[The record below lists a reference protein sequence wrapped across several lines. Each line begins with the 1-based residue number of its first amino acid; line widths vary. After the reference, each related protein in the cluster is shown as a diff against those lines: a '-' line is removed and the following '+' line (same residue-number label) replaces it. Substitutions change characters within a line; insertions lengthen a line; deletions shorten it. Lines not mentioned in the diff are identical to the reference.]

1 MTRIALI
8 SATPAAIG
16 PATAGLDRE
25 FPAATV
31 WNILDDRLLAD
42 ADTAGGLT
50 PPLEARMRR
59 LIEHALA
66 EGADG
71 VLLTCSL
78 YGSVAQSTSTAV
90 PVLAPDDAAFA
101 SAIDGGYG
109 RVLIV
114 ASVRS
119 ALDDSVRRFSAAC
132 AERGSATQV
141 LGVVVPAAFDAAK
154 AGDDAALL
162 TVLAAACR
170 GSTDPFDA
178 VLLAQYS
185 LAPAATS
192 LAEALGVPVVS
203 GPDSAARRLRTLV
216 EGAS

>member
-16 PATAGLDRE
+16 PATAGLGRE
-25 FPAATV
+25 FPDATV

-42 ADTAGGLT
+42 ANAAGGLT
-50 PPLEARMRR
+50 PPLAARMGR

-78 YGSVAQSTSTAV
+78 YGSVAQSTSAAV
-90 PVLAPDDAAFA
+90 PVLAPDEAAFA
-101 SAIDGGYG
+101 AAIDGGYS
-109 RVLIV
+109 RVLVV

-119 ALDDSVRRFSAAC
+119 ALDDSVRRFGAAC
-132 AERGSATQV
+132 AERGSSTQV
-141 LGVVVPAAFDAAK
+141 LGIAVPAAFDATT
-154 AGDDAALL
+154 AGDEEALL
-162 TVLAAACR
+162 TALVAACR
-170 GSTDPFDA
+170 EFLRPFDA

-185 LAPAATS
+185 LAPVAS
-192 LAEALGVPVVS
+192 RLADALFVPVVS
-203 GPDSAARRLRTLV
+203 GPDSAARTLRGLV
-216 EGAS
+216 AGKS